1 VQYNGSIWVNATPS
15 SGGATTLDGLTDVTI
30 TTAASGQ
37 VLQYNGS
44 LWVNTTPKAN
54 WADRSADD
62 LTSIALGTALTT
74 FVRKTD
80 IAANFTIATT
90 GTAAAGDML
99 LLDIDTDGTARTIT
113 FPSGSEMQFGVSTA
127 VVIPINTRYKFTML
141 WDGTRWTVNFSSY
154 A

>member
-1 VQYNGSIWVNATPS
+1 
-15 SGGATTLDGLTDVTI
+15 
-30 TTAASGQ
+30 

-44 LWVNTTPKAN
+44 VWVNTTPKAN
-54 WADRSADD
+54 WADRSADA
-62 LTSIALGTALTT
+62 LTGIALGTALTT
-74 FVRKTD
+74 FVRKD
-80 IAANFTIATT
+80 NIAGNFTIGTT

-99 LLDIDTDGTARTIT
+99 LLDIYTDGTARTIT